1 MMNYKVQDKCSK
13 GSIVVDLSSSDFS
26 FVVHLFLLLS
36 ITSFFSCSI
45 LQHCD
50 IQLKFILR
58 IFILL

>member
-36 ITSFFSCSI
+36 ITSFFLALYFSTVTFS
-45 LQHCD
+45 
-50 IQLKFILR
+50 
-58 IFILL
+58 